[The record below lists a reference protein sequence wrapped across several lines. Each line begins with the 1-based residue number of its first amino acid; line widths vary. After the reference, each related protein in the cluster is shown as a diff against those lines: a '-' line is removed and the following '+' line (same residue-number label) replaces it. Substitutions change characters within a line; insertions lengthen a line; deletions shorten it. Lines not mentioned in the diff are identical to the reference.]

1 MFTTLL
7 SWGYLCLNFQNTTIY
22 EEIEEQ
28 EDEDSAGEYE
38 NDSDATIVDG
48 DDDETNPCIDQEN
61 VNVEGKVHKTYW
73 YNCDWN

>member
-7 SWGYLCLNFQNTTIY
+7 SWGYLCLNFQNTTIF
-22 EEIEEQ
+22 EEIEEE

-38 NDSDATIVDG
+38 NDSDATTVDG
-48 DDDETNPCIDQEN
+48 DDDETNPCNDQEN